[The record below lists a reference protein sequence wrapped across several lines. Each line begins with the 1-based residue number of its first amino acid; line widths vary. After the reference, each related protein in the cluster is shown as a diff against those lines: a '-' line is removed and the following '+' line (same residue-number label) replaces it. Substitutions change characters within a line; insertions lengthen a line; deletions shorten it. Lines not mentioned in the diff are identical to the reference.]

1 MNCETY
7 TQQVRKCTRETNM
20 AVHLSYLVQTLYLPV
35 LDSFLHLLSGGTEKP
50 AKPPLKLKRKQESE
64 KECRVSS
71 EVVTYTTTFPRV
83 SDQKNLH
90 RPIHKTRNVY
100 DYHKATI
107 ISKHNSKIGIWVEY
121 SWREPTY
128 RLPGCLKLPRGQQM

>member
-1 MNCETY
+1 MYKRN
-7 TQQVRKCTRETNM
+7 QHGR
-20 AVHLSYLVQTLYLPV
+20 A
-35 LDSFLHLLSGGTEKP
+35 SFLFGTNTVLLYPFWIHFFTYSLVEQKKP
-50 AKPPLKLKRKQESE
+50 AEPPLKLKRKQESE

-128 RLPGCLKLPRGQQM
+128 RLPGCLKLPRL